1 MSKKT
6 RKAIDLFCGCGGL
19 SVGLSNAGI
28 DVIAGVDIEPT
39 YISSFK
45 KNFPDSQALVLDLSK
60 KDPLDFMRDIKLSE
74 GELFI
79 LAGGPPCQGF
89 SKNVPRSRRTEK
101 DPNNLLINTY
111 IQYCKA
117 LKPELILMEN
127 VAEMKNGF
135 GEIYSNIIHK
145 ELEEIGYNMTSLV
158 LNAADYGVPQ
168 RRKRAFFLGI
178 KFPHTIPKMYPT
190 YFKTEEASL
199 FYKQHITVW
208 DAISDLPSVKH
219 DAIFENIQYKTE
231 AQNDFQTR
239 MRLNHHSQYVLNHHP
254 RKLRDKQFARISAL
268 EPGQGLKDLPN
279 ELKIKG
285 GYSGAYGRLTD
296 GMIAP
301 TITRWVF
308 HPGSGRWGHPRD
320 KRLITIREAARIQSF
335 PDCFEFIGSYI
346 QQAGQIGNAIPP
358 VLAEEIVKHMIR
370 YYESNSSKSLV
381 KFSNE
386 SFSDSEGNLKVA
398 TWAS

>member
-1 MSKKT
+1 MGKKT
-6 RKAIDLFCGCGGL
+6 RKTIDLFCGCGGL
-19 SVGLSNAGI
+19 SVGLSNAGM
-28 DVIAGVDIEPT
+28 DVIAGIDIEPT

-45 KNFPDSQALVLDLSK
+45 RNFPDSEALVLDLSK

-89 SKNVPRSRRTEK
+89 SKNVPRSKRTEK

-135 GEIYSNIIHK
+135 GEFYSNVIHK

-178 KFPHTIPKMYPT
+178 KFPYKIPKMYPI
-190 YFKTEEASL
+190 YFKTQEAGL
-199 FYKQHITVW
+199 FDNQHISVW

-219 DAIFENIQYKTE
+219 DDCFEKIKYRTE
-231 AQNDFQTR
+231 PQNDFQAR
-239 MRLNHHSQYVLNHHP
+239 MRLNHNSQYVLNHHP
-254 RKLRDKQFARISAL
+254 RKLRDKQFARINAL
-268 EPGQGLKDLPN
+268 EPGQGLKDLPS
-279 ELKIKG
+279 ELRIKG

-296 GMIAP
+296 DMVAP

-335 PDCFEFIGSYI
+335 PDYFEFVGSYT
-346 QQAGQIGNAIPP
+346 QQAGQIGNAVPP
-358 VLAEEIVKHMIR
+358 ILVEEIVRHMMQ
-370 YYESNSSKSLV
+370 YYESKISNSPTKS
-381 KFSNE
+381 SNE
-386 SFSDSEGNLKVA
+386 SFSDFEGKLKVA
-398 TWAS
+398 T